1 MNSLPRS
8 AMLTDL
14 KSGKPI
20 YNSESRKKERE
31 EEEKER
37 QLQVNVISR

>member
-1 MNSLPRS
+1 
-8 AMLTDL
+8 MLTDL

-37 QLQVNVISR
+37 QLQNVKPYKWT